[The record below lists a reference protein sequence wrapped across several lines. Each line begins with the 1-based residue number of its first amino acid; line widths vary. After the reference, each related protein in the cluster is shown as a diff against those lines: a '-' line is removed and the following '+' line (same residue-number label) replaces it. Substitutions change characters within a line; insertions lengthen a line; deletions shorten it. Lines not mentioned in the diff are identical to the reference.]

1 VIAAIALGP
10 WDASAQT
17 LVVGALTG
25 LAYGLLAAGL
35 VLVYRATRVI
45 NFAHGQI
52 GALGAAVLAKIVI
65 DWHWNFFLALAG
77 VLVVGGLLGAVVELG
92 VVRRL
97 FDAPRTVLLV
107 ATIGVSQLIFVLEL
121 ALPDV
126 TTTGQRYP
134 TPIDRTYRVGDVF
147 LGGDHIVLIAIA
159 PAAILALGW
168 FVHRTWFGI
177 ALRASADNP
186 DRAELIGISTR
197 RVSTLVWV
205 LAGVLSTL
213 TAVLLNP
220 VRGAIVGLPNEALG
234 PGLLLRALAAA
245 LIGRLMSLP
254 LALAGGL
261 AIGVGEAI
269 VFANVTNPGTA
280 DLLLFITVLGLV
292 LARGR
297 ASAEHATPWSLHA
310 DVRPVPPQLRRIWW
324 IRHLSLLTGTGA
336 VAVAVVLPLV
346 FTSSARAFLFSTML
360 LMALVG
366 LSVSVLTGWA
376 GQLSLGQFAFVGL
389 GAMTCGALHSRGVDF
404 VVAVGMAT
412 VAGIVAAVLTGFPAL
427 RVSGLSL
434 AVTTLAFAVAA
445 RSWLFAQPVLT
456 RDASI
461 LFVPRSRVA
470 GIDLRSQ
477 RAYYYLCLVVL
488 VLAAV
493 GVARLRS
500 SGIGRSI
507 IATRDNEAAAASFTL
522 SPAVAKV
529 SAFGFAGGL
538 ASLAGALFAGLWV
551 QYNATRFGPEQS
563 LQIVS
568 MTIIGG
574 LGTVAGPVLGALYVV
589 GLPALFD
596 DSGTVRL
603 ATSGI
608 GLLLLLLY
616 LPGGLVQLLYRA
628 RAAIVDRVAR
638 SAANTVAEPP
648 AATRP
653 VPARRTR
660 RTATPDVPA
669 FHARGITVRFDG
681 RTALDQVDVRAERGE
696 IVGLIGANGA
706 GKSTLLNVASGFIT
720 PQQGVVEI
728 GGVDVTRM
736 PAHRRARL
744 GVGRIFQDAR
754 LFGALTVSE
763 TVAVALEADERSEL
777 VPALLGLPPA
787 RRAEARKAARTA
799 DCVDL
804 LGLGP
809 FADHHL
815 DELSTGTRR
824 IVELCCLLAQGADL
838 LLLDEPTAGVAQR
851 ETEAFG
857 PLLRRIQAELAA
869 TILVIEHDI
878 PLVTSISDR
887 VYCLAAGQVIAAGDP
902 LSVRTDPAVVAA
914 YLGTD
919 ERAIARSDAAVPAR

>member
-1 VIAAIALGP
+1 VIAAIGLGP
-10 WDASAQT
+10 WDASTQT

-65 DWHWNFFLALAG
+65 DWHWNFYLALAG
-77 VLVVGGLLGAVVELG
+77 VLVLGGLLGAVVELG

-107 ATIGVSQLIFVLEL
+107 ATIGVSQLIFVLEVT
-121 ALPDV
+121 LPDV

-134 TPIDRTYRVGDVF
+134 TPIDRTYHVGDVF
-147 LGGDHIVLIAIA
+147 LGGDHVLLIAIA

-186 DRAELIGISTR
+186 ERAELIGISTR

-254 LALAGGL
+254 LALVGGV

-280 DLLLFITVLGLV
+280 DLLLFIAVLGLV

-310 DVRPVPPQLRRIWW
+310 DVRPVPPQLRSIWW
-324 IRHLSLLTGTGA
+324 IRHLSLLAGAAA
-336 VAVAVVLPLV
+336 VAVAVALPLV

-404 VVAVGMAT
+404 AVAVGMAT
-412 VAGIVAAVLTGFPAL
+412 VTGIGAAVLTGFPAL

-461 LFVPRSRVA
+461 LYVPRSRVA
-470 GIDLRSQ
+470 GIELHPQ
-477 RAYYYLCLVVL
+477 RTYYYLCLVVL
-488 VLAAV
+488 VLAAI
-493 GVARLRS
+493 GVARLRA

-522 SPAVAKV
+522 SPAVAKLT
-529 SAFGFAGGL
+529 AFGFAGGL
-538 ASLAGALFAGLWV
+538 AALAGALFAGLWV

-574 LGTVAGPVLGALYVV
+574 LGTVAGPVLGALYVI

-596 DSGTVRL
+596 DSSTVRL

-608 GLLLLLLY
+608 GLLVLLLY

-628 RAAIVDRVAR
+628 RAALFDRVAR
-638 SAANTVAEPP
+638 SVPAVAAEPR
-648 AATRP
+648 AAGSA
-653 VPARRTR
+653 PARRAR
-660 RTATPDVPA
+660 PVATPGIPA
-669 FHARGITVRFDG
+669 FRARGITVRFDG
-681 RTALDQVDVRAERGE
+681 RTALDQVDVQAERGE

-706 GKSTLLNVASGFIT
+706 GKSTLLDVASGFIT

-763 TVAVALEADERSEL
+763 TVAVALEADEHSEL

-787 RRAEARKAARTA
+787 RRAEARKTARAA
-799 DCVDL
+799 DCIDL

-809 FADHHL
+809 FAAHHL